1 MSYKDTMNNMGWSM
15 QVRITVLISVLLFA
29 GCTGIGPPT
38 VDRDRFDYVS
48 AISESWKR
56 QTLLNL
62 IKVRYLDAPVFMDVA
77 SVISQYALEGE
88 IVMGFA
94 WNDANS
100 QTLGGSATYP
110 DRPPISYAP
119 LMGANYARSL
129 LWPIPLSVR
138 HQESRRTGNEC
149 RRVQCN

>member
-77 SVISQYALEGE
+77 SVIS
-88 IVMGFA
+88 
-94 WNDANS
+94 S
-100 QTLGGSATYP
+100 TP
-110 DRPPISYAP
+110 
-119 LMGANYARSL
+119 
-129 LWPIPLSVR
+129 
-138 HQESRRTGNEC
+138 
-149 RRVQCN
+149 

>member
-1 MSYKDTMNNMGWSM
+1 M

-88 IVMGFA
+88 IEMGFA

-100 QTLGGSATYP
+100 QTLGGSATYT
-110 DRPPISYAP
+110 DRPTIKLCPADGGKLCKEPVMADTAQCSTSRIP
-119 LMGANYARSL
+119 TNRKRVPPSL
-129 LWPIPLSVR
+129 AILT
-138 HQESRRTGNEC
+138 SRRMGHK
-149 RRVQCN
+149 

>member
-62 IKVRYLDAPVFMDVA
+62 IKVRYLDAPVSWM
-77 SVISQYALEGE
+77 
-88 IVMGFA
+88 
-94 WNDANS
+94 WH
-100 QTLGGSATYP
+100 
-110 DRPPISYAP
+110 
-119 LMGANYARSL
+119 RSF
-129 LWPIPLSVR
+129 PSTP
-138 HQESRRTGNEC
+138 
-149 RRVQCN
+149 